1 MKETNRDFPSEK
13 LDSAFSSKLV
23 LKLPHSRAYLNNVNV
38 AQKIFK
44 IVRPQTITREDLNDD
59 DILKKLHA
67 KISHMNMNEDRKIPF
82 IQLQNHIQKFEEF
95 PQIIDKKIERIAN
108 TTFSC
113 TKRFQEFKDNNV
125 FIKKINESKK
135 MPSKIEF
142 ENS

>member
-1 MKETNRDFPSEK
+1 MKETNRDYPSEK
-13 LDSAFSSKLV
+13 LDSAFISKLV

-82 IQLQNHIQKFEEF
+82 IQLQNHI
-95 PQIIDKKIERIAN
+95 
-108 TTFSC
+108 
-113 TKRFQEFKDNNV
+113 
-125 FIKKINESKK
+125 
-135 MPSKIEF
+135 
-142 ENS
+142 

>member
-1 MKETNRDFPSEK
+1 MKETNRDYPSEK

-82 IQLQNHIQKFEEF
+82 IQLQNHI
-95 PQIIDKKIERIAN
+95 
-108 TTFSC
+108 
-113 TKRFQEFKDNNV
+113 
-125 FIKKINESKK
+125 
-135 MPSKIEF
+135 
-142 ENS
+142 